1 MRLLILCFALLVAG
15 CAAGPG
21 VQATAGT
28 GVAEQ
33 AVSQQ
38 TTTSETQQRAKVHTE
53 LGALYLEAGRFGVAQ
68 EEARIAVSADS
79 NYAPAYN
86 LLALIH
92 MNLRE
97 NAAAD
102 DEFRKALRLAPN
114 DPEINN
120 NYGWFLC
127 QSERVKESI
136 PHFMA
141 AIKNPLYT
149 TPAKAMTGLG
159 ICYLK
164 IPDDT
169 AAEDFLSKA
178 VRFDPNS
185 IDARYWLADIYYR
198 KGRYFEAR
206 RMLSD
211 LNKMIEPSA
220 PSTWLALRV
229 ERKMGDREGEAR
241 YASQLRRKFQGT
253 PEYQK
258 LMQGQYE

>member
-1 MRLLILCFALLVAG
+1 MRLLAPAFALLAAG
-15 CAAGPG
+15 CVATGAGMG
-21 VQATAGT
+21 QGA
-28 GVAEQ
+28 AEQ

-53 LGALYLEAGRFGVAQ
+53 LGSLYLESGRFGVAQ
-68 EEARIAVSADS
+68 DEARIAVGADP

-102 DEFRKALRLAPN
+102 EEFQKALRLAPN

-127 QSERVKESI
+127 QTDRPKQSV

-149 TPAKAMTGLG
+149 TPSKAMTALG
-159 ICYLK
+159 ICYVKLQ
-164 IPDDT
+164 DDA
-169 AAEDFLSKA
+169 AAEDFLSRA
-178 VRFDPNS
+178 VRIDPTNVEGK
-185 IDARYWLADIYYR
+185 YWLADLYYR
-198 KGRYFEAR
+198 KGRYYEAR
-206 RMLSD
+206 HSLSE
-211 LNKMIEPSA
+211 LNRQVEPNAQSL
-220 PSTWLALRV
+220 WLALRV
-229 ERKMGDREGEAR
+229 ERRIGDREAEAR

>member
-1 MRLLILCFALLVAG
+1 MRALVLGIALLAAG
-15 CAAGPG
+15 CVTTGGG
-21 VQATAGT
+21 VGQGT
-28 GVAEQ
+28 AEQ

-38 TTTSETQQRAKVHTE
+38 TTTSDTQQRAKVHTE
-53 LGALYLEAGRFGVAQ
+53 LGSLYLEAGRFGVAQ
-68 EEARIAVSADS
+68 DEARIAVGADPS
-79 NYAPAYN
+79 YAPAYN

-102 DEFRKALRLAPN
+102 EEFQKALRLAPN

-127 QSERVKESI
+127 QTDRPKQSI
-136 PHFMA
+136 PHFTA

-149 TPAKAMTGLG
+149 TPTKAMTALG
-159 ICYLK
+159 ICYIKLQ
-164 IPDDT
+164 DDA
-169 AAEDFLSKA
+169 AAEDFLWKA
-178 VRFDPNS
+178 VRLDPANA
-185 IDARYWLADIYYR
+185 DAKYWLADLYYR

-206 RMLSD
+206 NVVNDLSRE
-211 LNKMIEPSA
+211 LEPN
-220 PSTWLALRV
+220 PPLLWLGLRV
-229 ERKMGDREGEAR
+229 ERKIGDREAEAR
-241 YASQLRRKFQGT
+241 YASQLRRKFQGS

>member
-1 MRLLILCFALLVAG
+1 MKKLFWLVLMLAG
-15 CAAGPG
+15 C
-21 VQATAGT
+21 AGT
-28 GVAEQ
+28 GVPQGASEQ

-38 TTTSETQQRAKVHTE
+38 TSTTEAQQRAKVHTE
-53 LGALYLEAGRFGVAQ
+53 LGALYLGNGRFGVAQ
-68 EEARIAVSADS
+68 EEGRIALSADPG
-79 NYAPAYN
+79 YAPAYN
-86 LLALIH
+86 LLALVH

-102 DEFRKALRLAPN
+102 EEFQKALRLAPN

-127 QSERVKESI
+127 QTDRVKQSLN
-136 PHFMA
+136 HFLT

-159 ICYLK
+159 ICYIK
-164 IPDDT
+164 VKDD
-169 AAEDFLSKA
+169 ASAEDFLLKA
-178 VRFDPNS
+178 LNVDINNLEARF
-185 IDARYWLADIYYR
+185 WLAELYLR

-206 RMLSD
+206 RL
-211 LNKMIEPSA
+211 LNELHQIVEGNA
-220 PSTWLALRV
+220 QSTWLALRV
-229 ERKMGDREGEAR
+229 ERKIGDREGEAR

-253 PEYQK
+253 LEYQK

>member
-1 MRLLILCFALLVAG
+1 MRLWALALALLAAG
-15 CAAGPG
+15 CATKGMDVG
-21 VQATAGT
+21 QGT
-28 GVAEQ
+28 AEQ

-38 TTTSETQQRAKVHTE
+38 TATSDTQQRAKVHTE
-53 LGALYLEAGRFGVAQ
+53 LGSLYLEAERYGVAQ
-68 EEARIAVSADS
+68 DEARTAISADP

-102 DEFRKALRLAPN
+102 EEFQRALKLAPN

-127 QSERVKESI
+127 QTGRPKQSV

-149 TPAKAMTGLG
+149 TPAKAMTALG
-159 ICYLK
+159 ICY
-164 IPDDT
+164 IRQQDDA
-169 AAEDFLSKA
+169 AAEDFLNKA
-178 VRFDPNS
+178 ARVDPANVE
-185 IDARYWLADIYYR
+185 AKYWLADIYYR
-198 KGRYFEAR
+198 KGRYYEAR
-206 RMLSD
+206 QSLND
-211 LNKMIEPSA
+211 LAKLMEPNAQSL
-220 PSTWLALRV
+220 WLAFRV
-229 ERKMGDREGEAR
+229 ERKLGDREAEAR
-241 YASQLRRKFQGT
+241 YAAQLRRKFQGS

>member
-1 MRLLILCFALLVAG
+1 MKLLTLSLALLIAG
-15 CAAGPG
+15 CAAGP
-21 VQATAGT
+21 TAPGT
-28 GVAEQ
+28 GTAEQ

-38 TTTSETQQRAKVHTE
+38 TTTSEAQQRAKVHTE

-68 EEARIAVSADS
+68 DEARIAIGADG
-79 NYAPAYN
+79 NYAPAYS
-86 LLALIH
+86 LLALVH

-102 DEFRKALRLAPN
+102 EEFRKALRLAPN

-120 NYGWFLC
+120 NYAWFLC
-127 QSERVKESI
+127 QTDRAKESV

-159 ICYLK
+159 ICYLRLQ
-164 IPDDT
+164 DDA
-169 AAEDFLSKA
+169 AAEDFLGKA
-178 VRFDPNS
+178 VRVDPAS

-198 KGRYFEAR
+198 KGRYYDAR
-206 RMLSD
+206 RTLGD
-211 LNKMIEPSA
+211 LNKLIEPSA
-220 PSTWLALRV
+220 QSTWLALRV

-241 YASQLRRKFQGT
+241 YASQLRRKFQGS

-258 LMQGQYE
+258 LLQGQYE

>member
-1 MRLLILCFALLVAG
+1 MRKILASLAVLLVAG
-15 CAAGPG
+15 CVTTPASQGN
-21 VQATAGT
+21 
-28 GVAEQ
+28 AEQ

-68 EEARIAVSADS
+68 EEARIAISADS

-86 LLALIH
+86 LLALVN

-97 NAAAD
+97 NAAAEE
-102 DEFRKALRLAPN
+102 EFRHALRLAPN

-120 NYGWFLC
+120 NFGWFLC
-127 QSERVKESI
+127 QTDRARQSV

-149 TPAKAMTGLG
+149 TPAKAMTALG
-159 ICYLK
+159 VCYVK
-164 IPDDT
+164 MQDDA

-178 VRFDPNS
+178 LRVDPNNA
-185 IDARYWLADIYYR
+185 DARYWLSEVLYR
-198 KGRYFEAR
+198 KGRYYEAR
-206 RMLSD
+206 SSLSE
-211 LNKMIEPSA
+211 LNKVAEPSA
-220 PSTWLALRV
+220 PATWLALRV
-229 ERKMGDREGEAR
+229 ERKIGDREAEAR
-241 YASQLRRKFQGT
+241 YASQLRRKFQGST
-253 PEYQK
+253 EYQK

>member
-1 MRLLILCFALLVAG
+1 MRVLVSSLVVLLIAG
-15 CAAGPG
+15 CA
-21 VQATAGT
+21 TTGT
-28 GVAEQ
+28 GVSTTTAEQ

-38 TTTSETQQRAKVHTE
+38 ATTSETQQRAKVHTE

-68 EEARIAVSADS
+68 DEARIAIGAEPS
-79 NYAPAYN
+79 YAPAYN
-86 LLALIH
+86 LLALVL

-102 DEFRKALRLAPN
+102 EEFRRALRLAPN

-127 QSERVKESI
+127 QTERVKESV

-149 TPAKAMTGLG
+149 TPAKAMTALGL
-159 ICYLK
+159 CYLK
-164 IPDDT
+164 LQDET
-169 AAEDFLSKA
+169 AAEDFLAKA
-178 VRFDPNS
+178 VRVDPASNE
-185 IDARYWLADIYYR
+185 AKYWLADIYYR
-198 KGRYFEAR
+198 KGRYSEAR
-206 RMLSD
+206 RLVGEV
-211 LNKMIEPSA
+211 NKAVEPTA
-220 PSTWLALRV
+220 ETTWLALRI
-229 ERKMGDREGEAR
+229 ERKIGDREGEAR
-241 YASQLRRKFQGT
+241 YAAQMRRKFQGS